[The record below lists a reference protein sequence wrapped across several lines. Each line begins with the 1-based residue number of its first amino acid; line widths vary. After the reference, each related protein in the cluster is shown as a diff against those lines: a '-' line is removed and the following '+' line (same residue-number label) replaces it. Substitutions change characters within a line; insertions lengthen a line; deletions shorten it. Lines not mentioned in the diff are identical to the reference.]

1 MDMLGIFSK
10 NREVNI
16 KKKNFK
22 EWLMVEYADF
32 LYNFT
37 SVPLYDTLGEDAFK
51 FVLDQTK
58 ITTVFCSKDSVD
70 ALVKMKDHATLKNV
84 VSFDDLSEEV
94 TKNLV
99 ERGLKVFFYKDM
111 IDPSKG
117 QEE

>member
-51 FVLDQTK
+51 FVLD
-58 ITTVFCSKDSVD
+58 
-70 ALVKMKDHATLKNV
+70 
-84 VSFDDLSEEV
+84 
-94 TKNLV
+94 
-99 ERGLKVFFYKDM
+99 
-111 IDPSKG
+111 
-117 QEE
+117 